1 MHQEFG
7 TKQLFCFMCS
17 LLVRQFVKSNFS
29 DSYLNLVNFKPSQKH
44 IRLKLILPEF
54 VKISRIVIVCGGDGS
69 KRSVYKDI
77 DLTRSQVINNGSSL
91 SKNIK
96 QQSFQ
101 NVVNQNF
108 LLFKRGFLKA
118 AYSRIP
124 SLKVNKALLKLSTL
138 GIRFSHKILL
148 SLLSLCYTSGFTYRT
163 VRLALH
169 FLGVKK
175 DYFIYF
181 NVRKA
186 EVFHTWVIANMV

>member
-1 MHQEFG
+1 MYQQFG
-7 TKQLFCFMCS
+7 IILLFGFVCS
-17 LLVRQFVKSNFS
+17 LLVRQFVKLNFS
-29 DSYLNLVNFKPSQKH
+29 DSYLNLVNFKPSQKQ
-44 IRLKLILPEF
+44 ICLKLIFPEF
-54 VKISRIVIVCGGDGS
+54 VKISRTVILCGGDGS
-69 KRSVYKDI
+69 KCSVYKDI
-77 DLTRSQVINNGSSL
+77 DLTTSYVINKGTSL

-96 QQSFQ
+96 KQSFQ

-169 FLGVKK
+169 FQGVKK

-181 NVRKA
+181 NVLKA
-186 EVFHTWVIANMV
+186 EVFFTHG

>member
-1 MHQEFG
+1 MHQQFG
-7 TKQLFCFMCS
+7 TKLLFGIMCS
-17 LLVRQFVKSNFS
+17 LLVRQLVKINFS
-29 DSYLNLVNFKPSQKH
+29 DSYLNLVNFKPGQKH

-69 KRSVYKDI
+69 KLLVYKDI
-77 DLTRSQVINNGSSL
+77 DLTRSHVINIESSL

-148 SLLSLCYTSGFTYRT
+148 SLLSLCCISGFTYRT
-163 VRLALH
+163 VRLTLH
-169 FLGVKK
+169 FLGVKN
-175 DYFIYF
+175 DHFIYF

-186 EVFHTWVIANMV
+186 EVFHTWIIANMV